1 MKQLQITRNN
11 ISSNKPVNQ
20 FGTLNLYNRA
30 NSLPFVKQQKNIK
43 TGGLMYD
50 NKLTIKVGKF

>member
-30 NSLPFVKQQKNIK
+30 NSLPFVKQQKNI
-43 TGGLMYD
+43 
-50 NKLTIKVGKF
+50 FH